1 MELHRVFP
9 SFNFTEIIPTTSGI
23 IDTTYIV
30 HTKERGYI
38 LKRYERE
45 IPTKIIQDAKRL
57 EELKSAGLNVST
69 LIKQSEGLYLY
80 TKLAGDVPSH
90 VKAHHIQALA
100 RFMATLHQQ
109 SYKKSCASTF
119 INEYDI
125 NAMLK
130 FTKSKQ
136 FFYYKKLQELS
147 NLEIKNDGFIHG
159 DIFKDNTVFEN
170 SKIGVF
176 DFIDGGCGS
185 FYFDAA
191 VALVGFDI
199 PKHKEFFLNLFL
211 GAYNQKA
218 PKKLKKE
225 ELLKN
230 IESASNFYALLRIDK
245 YKNTTKAKELIR

>member
-1 MELHRVFP
+1 M
-9 SFNFTEIIPTTSGI
+9 
-23 IDTTYIV
+23 DTTYIV
-30 HTKERGYI
+30 HTKEHGYI

-45 IPTKIIQDAKRL
+45 IPAKIIQDAKRL
-57 EELKSAGLNVST
+57 RELKSSGLNVST

-80 TKLAGDVPSH
+80 TKLAGEVPSLI
-90 VKAHHIQALA
+90 KAHHIQALA
-100 RFMATLHQQ
+100 RFMAALHQQ
-109 SYKKSCASTF
+109 SYKKSCDSSF
-119 INEYDI
+119 MSEYDI

-136 FFYYKKLQELS
+136 FFYYKKLQDLS
-147 NLEIKNDGFIHG
+147 NFVMKNDGFIHG

-176 DFIDGGCGS
+176 DFIDGGYGS
-185 FYFDAA
+185 FSFDVA

-199 PKHKEFFLNLFL
+199 PKHKEFFINLFL